1 MKSIGPVAPLLL
13 AFLIGGC
20 SSGMDQRYLDTS
32 LGDRLELPPN
42 LIETAPESS
51 FDLPD
56 TINVDG
62 NTGRGQRP
70 VLARVDSVKL
80 QGSGDL
86 YWLDIEDPVADLY
99 RLVKSFWAS
108 EGYRLVVDEP
118 AIGIMQTEWIYK
130 EEGAERKPDN
140 WFMALF
146 SSSDLSATQD
156 QFRTRIERGPDG
168 KNRIFITHRGT
179 EYQHVLD
186 SKAQERER
194 DTGKDTANDWRI
206 RQSDPELEVEMLSR
220 LMIYLGLQQADVD
233 QQVSDVGLF
242 EPRAFMQMD
251 SEEKSPYLL
260 IKDPYQIAW
269 NRVLHYLEQMNFE
282 VQSQEFHSGFS
293 GEGVIYIKT
302 LVKENPDEGG
312 FFSFQSIP
320 ETRERQLILVLSEE
334 SHDITRVNI
343 ENDKGEIDTTPAG
356 AELLRLLY
364 QRIK

>member
-1 MKSIGPVAPLLL
+1 MKLIRPVAPMLL
-13 AFLIGGC
+13 AILIGGC
-20 SSGMDQRYLDTS
+20 SSGMDRRYLDAS
-32 LGDRLELPPN
+32 LGERLELPPN
-42 LIETAPESS
+42 LIESESESS

-56 TINVDG
+56 TINADG

-80 QGSGDL
+80 QSSGDL
-86 YWLDIEDPVADLY
+86 YWLDVEEPVGDLY

-108 EGYRLVVDEP
+108 EGYQLVVDEP
-118 AIGIMQTEWIYK
+118 AIGVMQTEWIYK

-156 QFRTRIERGPDG
+156 QFRTRIERGEDG
-168 KNRIFITHRGT
+168 TNRIYITHRGT

-186 SKAQERER
+186 SKAQDRAQTAGEEPESDWHFRE
-194 DTGKDTANDWRI
+194 
-206 RQSDPELEVEMLSR
+206 SSPELEVEMLSR
-220 LMIYLGLQQADVD
+220 LMIYLGVKQADVD
-233 QQVSDVGLF
+233 QQVSDARLF
-242 EPRAFMQMD
+242 EPRAFMEMD
-251 SEEKSPYLL
+251 GEENSPYLL

-282 VQSQEFHSGFS
+282 IESQEFKSGFS

-312 FFSFQSIP
+312 LFSFSSAP
-320 ETRERQLILVLSEE
+320 ETTERQLILVLSEE
-334 SHDITRVNI
+334 SHDLTRVNI
-343 ENDKGEIDTTPAG
+343 ENDKGDPDTTPAG

-364 QRIK
+364 RRIK